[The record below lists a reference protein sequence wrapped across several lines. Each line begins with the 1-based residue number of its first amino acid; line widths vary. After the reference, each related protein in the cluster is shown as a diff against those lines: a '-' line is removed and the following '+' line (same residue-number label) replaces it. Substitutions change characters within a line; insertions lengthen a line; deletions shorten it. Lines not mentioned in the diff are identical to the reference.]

1 MWHVGDPPPHKIPL
15 HHKPTLH
22 MVFVPAKE
30 TPSIPDTQTRPTLET
45 GASYCTAAAASRLAP
60 LSGESNPALLA

>member
-30 TPSIPDTQTRPTLET
+30 TPSIPRPTHGVLRAF
-45 GASYCTAAAASRLAP
+45 ASVAVENDDDNLCRVT
-60 LSGESNPALLA
+60 